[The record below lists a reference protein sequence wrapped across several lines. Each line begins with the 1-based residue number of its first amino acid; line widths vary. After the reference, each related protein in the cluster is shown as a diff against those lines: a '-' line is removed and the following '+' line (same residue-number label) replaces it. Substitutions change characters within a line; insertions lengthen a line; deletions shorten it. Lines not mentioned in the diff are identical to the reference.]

1 MTHPRHHAH
10 RHSTPAIAALT
21 AVAMGALAV
30 GTLAIGYLAIGGL
43 AVRNARFKRL
53 EIDELVVR
61 RIRRA
66 RPEPLE
72 D

>member
-10 RHSTPAIAALT
+10 HHSPPAIAALT